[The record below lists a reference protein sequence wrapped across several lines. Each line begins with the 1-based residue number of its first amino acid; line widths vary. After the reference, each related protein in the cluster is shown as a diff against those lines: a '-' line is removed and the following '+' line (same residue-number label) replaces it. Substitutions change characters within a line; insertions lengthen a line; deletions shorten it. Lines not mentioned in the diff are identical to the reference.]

1 MRSPTEHSI
10 NLCSFLNTQAHSLS
24 FVCVWVCVCV
34 CWPLNCTAAK
44 GWMESLLF
52 TQLNPKKAKRNVR
65 VSILFF
71 TEFHFRLSHAQR
83 ARRRKKMVSK
93 KISNLYQVWYNE
105 SLNLCV
111 WRERVDSD
119 TFHWFSF
126 SKKKKKSRIGKRN
139 LWLIIQANDRLAFFL
154 CSGTKTT

>member
-83 ARRRKKMVSK
+83 ARRKKKWYQRKFPIYTKFAIMSHW
-93 KISNLYQVWYNE
+93 I
-105 SLNLCV
+105 CV
-111 WRERVDSD
+111 FEERVNSD